1 MTRKWPSGVIRKIRW
16 LNPKLERAAVV
27 GACIILVMLN
37 VVVFADVMSRE
48 FLQVTLIWASDVAL
62 FCFIWLA
69 FLSASV
75 GVRYSEHFSV
85 DVMEMIVSHR
95 SGIYRLT
102 GFISSTVILSVGVIF
117 LVWGMFY
124 VKQTMGRFSFT
135 LGLPIG
141 YIAAI
146 MPLSGALMILFEVE
160 RLIKRF
166 GMEPDDD

>member
-1 MTRKWPSGVIRKIRW
+1 MARWPSGVIGKIRW

-27 GACIILVMLN
+27 SACTILVVLN

-48 FLQVTLIWASDVAL
+48 FLQITLIWASDVAL

-85 DVMEMIVSHR
+85 DVLEMIVSHR
-95 SGIYRLT
+95 SVIYRLT
-102 GFISSTVILSVGVIF
+102 GFISSAVILSAGVIF
-117 LVWGMFY
+117 LVWGIFY
-124 VKQTMGRFSFT
+124 VEQTMGRFSFT

-146 MPLSGALMILFEVE
+146 MPLSGGLMILFEVE

-166 GMEPDDD
+166 GMEPGDD